1 MLTVSAA
8 PAYSAQQRRET
19 MRVDYEYQV
28 VLCDGRV
35 QILRDGK
42 PINEED
48 IPAESRLDIIYAL
61 IDKVED
67 LDEEWEDRYREA
79 VYDN

>member
-19 MRVDYEYQV
+19 MKVDYEYQV

-42 PINEED
+42 PISEED